1 MRGIQC
7 FNALVYLSRLFWRPA
22 EPARGAEASLCLSA
36 GSGSAG
42 LSSVTLWNCLI
53 TPIMIIE
60 AVVIILARCHW
71 MALETR
77 GVPRCF
83 IQGPT
88 ASFPLMLHCRIKT
101 NLISHSTDYLFSS
114 TFPSSPCPPPQ
125 PLIPCTLFMYQSC
138 LTLDQRVQ
146 NESDRRGPQDN
157 LTQDPCWGLSCI
169 VLSSYQ
175 HPCPPHARPPS
186 LKAQHTGPHPPS
198 PPQSPQTLQSQKL
211 LFNRPQ
217 QRGARPRQV
226 RRMTGNHDDQ
236 ETNLRKV
243 LLYQL
248 PDLIT

>member
-1 MRGIQC
+1 MSLDGTGNQRCASLLYPGPNSFLS
-7 FNALVYLSRLFWRPA
+7 FNAALSDKNQSYFTLHRLSFLLYF
-22 EPARGAEASLCLSA
+22 SLLSM
-36 GSGSAG
+36 
-42 LSSVTLWNCLI
+42 
-53 TPIMIIE
+53 P
-60 AVVIILARCHW
+60 
-71 MALETR
+71 
-77 GVPRCF
+77 
-83 IQGPT
+83 
-88 ASFPLMLHCRIKT
+88 
-101 NLISHSTDYLFSS
+101 
-114 TFPSSPCPPPQ
+114 PPPQ